1 MHRLSVLCVLMCNVM
16 HQVFLCFAQQRRR
29 MEEMQAAA
37 ARPEVQQQMAQ
48 MAAVMQ
54 NKDLME
60 RMQQLKVR
68 VACQDPPLNIF

>member
-1 MHRLSVLCVLMCNVM
+1 
-16 HQVFLCFAQQRRR
+16 

-37 ARPEVQQQMAQ
+37 ARPEVQQEMAQ

-54 NKDLME
+54 NKDLMD

-68 VACQDPPLNIF
+68 FCMPPAHNTPSLRHKCCNPEESRA